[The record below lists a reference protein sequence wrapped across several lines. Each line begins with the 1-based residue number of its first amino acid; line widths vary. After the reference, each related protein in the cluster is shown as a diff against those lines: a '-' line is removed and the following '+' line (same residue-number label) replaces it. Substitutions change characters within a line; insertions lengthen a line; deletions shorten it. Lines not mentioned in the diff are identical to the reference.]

1 MEANLEEVLNQGY
14 QSMNDSIEHLQTEL
28 SNVRAGKAFP
38 GMVSGLMVDY
48 YGSPT
53 PMAQIAN
60 ITTTDARTLAIQP
73 WEKSMLGPIEKSIFE
88 ANMGITPMNNGE
100 VVMLIVPPLTE
111 ERRKNL
117 VKNCKGL
124 GEDAKVSIRT
134 TRHKLME
141 NIKKEVKDGFPE
153 DAGKRKEGEVQKA
166 IDNHVI
172 LIDKMV
178 ASREKDIMT
187 V

>member
-1 MEANLEEVLNQGY
+1 MEANLEEILKSGFKT
-14 QSMNDSIEHLQTEL
+14 MDDSIEHLQQEL
-28 SNVRAGKAFP
+28 SNVRAGKAYP

-60 ITTTDARTLAIQP
+60 INTTDGRTLAIQP
-73 WEKSMLGPIEKSIFE
+73 WEKSMLGPIEKAIFE

-111 ERRKNL
+111 ERRIML
-117 VKNCKGL
+117 VKSCKSL
-124 GEDAKVSIRT
+124 GEDAKVSVRT
-134 TRHKLME
+134 VRQKLMDA
-141 NIKKEVKDGFPE
+141 IKKEVKDGYPE
-153 DAGKRKEGEVQKA
+153 DAGKRKEIEVQKSV
-166 IDNHVI
+166 DNHSG

-178 ASREKDIMT
+178 ATREKDIMT